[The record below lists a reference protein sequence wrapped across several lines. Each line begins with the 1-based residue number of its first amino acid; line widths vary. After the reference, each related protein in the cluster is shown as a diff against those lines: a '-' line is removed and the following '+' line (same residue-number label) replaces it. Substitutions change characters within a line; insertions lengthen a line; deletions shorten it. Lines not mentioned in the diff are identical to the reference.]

1 MPAKAK
7 KNFFSLIS
15 DIIKDPDRK
24 SLRKIISETA
34 FLTFYHRRS
43 PRFYFSRYLF
53 KKERQNIKDYFPDS
67 FLEGIKPYF
76 NDQDSRIILE
86 DKLFFGLYFNQFD
99 ISLPKILMHNYGE
112 SFFLNKEEIKISSPG
127 DFARLLKILTDK
139 YLNGG
144 SVFVKKTSWSY
155 GGDKIFKISSDQLN
169 DDLTAINQV
178 YSEVITSGYI
188 FQETIKQ
195 NAEMDSL
202 NPSCLNTIRMDTFT
216 DRQGKAEIIS
226 AYLRTSVENLVV
238 DNISQG
244 GCMLPIDIETG
255 QLRKKGFG
263 TLKRFGV
270 TLPERHPVTHKVFEG
285 FKIPY
290 FHEVKEL
297 AVKAA
302 AFTPCLR
309 LVGWDIGIGEGG
321 PVLIEGNSNYDST
334 GNDLASG
341 GFGTCPVFRK
351 VLEEYRIR
359 SKR

>member
-1 MPAKAK
+1 MQVKSK
-7 KNFFSLIS
+7 KGYLSLIF
-15 DIIKDPDRK
+15 DIIKDPERK
-24 SLRKIISETA
+24 SFLKIISEVT
-34 FLTFYHRRS
+34 FLTFYHRKS

-53 KKERQNIKDYFPDS
+53 KKERQNIKDYFPDR

-76 NDQDSRIILE
+76 NDKDSRIILE
-86 DKLFFGLYFNQFD
+86 DKLFFGLYFNQFR
-99 ISLPKILMHNYGE
+99 ISIPKILMHNYGE
-112 SFFLNKEEIKISSPG
+112 SFFLNREEIKVTSPG
-127 DFARLLKILTDK
+127 DFISLLKIITDK

-155 GGDKIFKISSDQLN
+155 GGDKIFKISPDQLN
-169 DDLTAINQV
+169 GDLNGISQV
-178 YSEVITSGYI
+178 YSEVINSGYI

-195 NAEMDSL
+195 NADMDSL
-202 NPSCLNTIRMDTFT
+202 NPSCLNTIRMDTFI

-263 TLKRFGV
+263 TPKRFGV
-270 TLPERHPVTHKVFEG
+270 TLPEKHPVTQKVFEG
-285 FKIPY
+285 FKIP
-290 FHEVKEL
+290 FFDEVKEL
-297 AVKAA
+297 AVQAA
-302 AFTPCLR
+302 TFTPCLR
-309 LVGWDIGIGEGG
+309 LVGWDIGIGVEG

-334 GNDLASG
+334 GNDLTSG

-351 VLEEYRIR
+351 VLDEYRILR
-359 SKR
+359 KS